1 MNEKYYAITLGENGI
16 MGMPHDTYH
25 DALQSAAIAKIA
37 TDAAGIEDV
46 HICVLSRAD
55 VLARVFGHRNQSHE
69 PGDYR
74 KARGALADV
83 ADEPAE
89 ASIRR
94 LRDGEDG

>member
-1 MNEKYYAITLGENGI
+1 MNDEYYAITLGENGFV
-16 MGMPHDTYH
+16 GTPYDTIEE
-25 DALQSAAIAKIA
+25 ALQSAAIAKVA
-37 TDAAGIEDV
+37 ADVAGIEDA

-55 VLARVFGHRNQSHE
+55 VLERVFGRRDQSHE

-89 ASIRR
+89 VSIRR